1 MRMISHRPPKRGM
14 HMEILRVENFSVTYD
29 GEHNA
34 ADHVSFSMNQ
44 GDIVCIVGESGS
56 GKSTVLHGV
65 LGLQSPGAVSKGK
78 VALFGSDLSGM
89 NRADLLKMR
98 GEQVAMIFQDTGRYL
113 NPISRVGRQF
123 DAFLKYHVKMT
134 AEEMHALEKDML
146 QRVHL
151 QDVERVLTAYP
162 FELSG
167 GMRQR
172 VGIAMAMSLKPKLLP
187 GDEPTSA
194 LDVTVQA
201 QVVRQMMD
209 LRDKYGTSLLIVTHN
224 MGVAAYMSDYLG
236 VMQQGKLVEWGRTD
250 EVIHHPTTDYTKK
263 LLHSVIGL
271 NDTRLKGA
279 AV

>member
-1 MRMISHRPPKRGM
+1 MMSHRPPKRGM
-14 HMEILRVENFSVTYD
+14 RMEILRVENYSVTYD

-34 ADHVSFSMNQ
+34 ADHVSFTMNQ

-65 LGLQSPGAVSKGK
+65 LGLQSPGAVSKGR
-78 VALFGSDLSGM
+78 VTLFGSDLSKM
-89 NRADLLKMR
+89 SKADLLKMR

-123 DAFLKYHVKMT
+123 DAFLKYHVKMS
-134 AEEMHALEKDML
+134 ENEMHALEKDL
-146 QRVHL
+146 LERVHL
-151 QDVERVLTAYP
+151 QDVDRVLTSYP

-172 VGIAMAMSLKPKLLP
+172 VGIAIAMSLKPRLLL

-201 QVVRQMMD
+201 QVIRQMMD

-236 VMQQGKLVEWGRTD
+236 VMQQGRLVEWGKTD
-250 EVIHHPTTDYTKK
+250 EVIHHPTTDYTRK
-263 LLHSVIGL
+263 LLKSVIGL
-271 NDTRLKGA
+271 NDARLKGA

>member
-1 MRMISHRPPKRGM
+1 MLILPPEFQRGTR
-14 HMEILRVENFSVTYD
+14 MEILKVENFSVTYD

-34 ADHVSFSMNQ
+34 ADHVSFSMNE

-78 VALFGSDLSGM
+78 VTLFGNDLSRM
-89 NRADLLKMR
+89 SKADLLKMR
-98 GEQVAMIFQDTGRYL
+98 GEQVAMIFQDIGRYL
-113 NPISRVGRQF
+113 NPISRVGKQF
-123 DAFLKYHVKMT
+123 DAFLKYHVNMSRD
-134 AEEMHALEKDML
+134 EMHALEADML
-146 QRVHL
+146 QRVRL
-151 QDVERVLTAYP
+151 QDVDRVLTSYP

-172 VGIAMAMSLKPKLLP
+172 VGIAMAMSLKPKLLL

-224 MGVAAYMSDYLG
+224 MGVAAYMSDYIG
-236 VMQQGKLVEWGRTD
+236 VMQKGRLVEWGRTE
-250 EVIHHPTTDYTKK
+250 EVIHHPITDYTRK
-263 LLHSVIGL
+263 LLGSIIGL
-271 NDTRLKGA
+271 NDARLKGA

>member
-1 MRMISHRPPKRGM
+1 
-14 HMEILRVENFSVTYD
+14 MEILRVENFSVTYD

-34 ADHVSFSMNQ
+34 ADHVSFAMSE

-65 LGLQSPGAVSKGK
+65 LGLSSPGAVSKGRI
-78 VALFGSDLSGM
+78 ALFGRDIAAMSK
-89 NRADLLKMR
+89 AELLKMR
-98 GEQVAMIFQDTGRYL
+98 GEKVAMIFQDTGRYL
-113 NPISRVGRQF
+113 TPISRVGRQF
-123 DAFLKYHVKMT
+123 DSFLKYHIQSS
-134 AEEMHALEKDML
+134 AEELYALEKDML
-146 QRVHL
+146 ERVHL
-151 QDVERVLTAYP
+151 QDVDRVLRAYP

-172 VGIAMAMSLKPKLLP
+172 VGIAMAMSLKPKLLL

-201 QVVRQMMD
+201 QVVKQMMD

-236 VMQQGKLVEWGRTD
+236 VMQEGRLVEWGRTD
-250 EVIHHPTTDYTKK
+250 DIIRHPQTDYTKK
-263 LLHSVIGL
+263 LLGSIIGL
-271 NDTRLKGA
+271 GDERLKRVV

>member
-1 MRMISHRPPKRGM
+1 MR
-14 HMEILRVENFSVTYD
+14 MEILRVENYSVTYD

-34 ADHVSFSMNQ
+34 ADHVSFTMNQ

-78 VALFGSDLSGM
+78 VTLFGNDLSKM
-89 NRADLLKMR
+89 SKVDLLKMR

-134 AEEMHALEKDML
+134 ADEMHALEKDL
-146 QRVHL
+146 LERVHL
-151 QDVERVLTAYP
+151 QDVERVLGSYP

-172 VGIAMAMSLKPKLLP
+172 VGIAMAMALKPKLLL

-201 QVVRQMMD
+201 QVIRQMMD

-236 VMQQGKLVEWGRTD
+236 VMQQGRLVEWGKTD
-250 EVIHHPTTDYTKK
+250 EVIHHPTTDYTRK
-263 LLHSVIGL
+263 LLRSVIGL
-271 NDTRLKGA
+271 NDVRLKGA

>member
-1 MRMISHRPPKRGM
+1 
-14 HMEILRVENFSVTYD
+14 MEILRVNNFSVTYD

-34 ADHVSFSMNQ
+34 ADHVSFSMEQ

-65 LGLQSPGAVSKGK
+65 LGLQSPGAVSKGR
-78 VALFGSDLSGM
+78 VTLFGSDLSKLSKAELM
-89 NRADLLKMR
+89 KLR

-123 DAFLKYHVKMT
+123 DAFLRYHVRMSDD
-134 AEEMHALEKDML
+134 ELHALEKDML

-151 QDVERVLTAYP
+151 QDVDRVLSAYP

-172 VGIAMAMSLKPKLLP
+172 VGIAMAMALKPKLLL

-236 VMQQGKLVEWGRTD
+236 VMQRGRLVEWGRTED
-250 EVIHHPTTDYTKK
+250 VIRDPQTDYTRK
-263 LLHSVIGL
+263 LLKSVIGL
-271 NDTRLKGA
+271 NDARLKGA

>member
-1 MRMISHRPPKRGM
+1 
-14 HMEILRVENFSVTYD
+14 MEILKVENFSVTYD

-34 ADHVSFSMNQ
+34 ADHVSFSMNE
-44 GDIVCIVGESGS
+44 GEIVCIVGESGS
-56 GKSTVLHGV
+56 GKSTVLHGI
-65 LGLQSPGAVSKGK
+65 LGLPSPGAVTKGRIS
-78 VALFGSDLSGM
+78 LFGRDISSM
-89 NRADLLKMR
+89 SKAELLKMR
-98 GEQVAMIFQDTGRYL
+98 GEQVAMIFQDTGRYM

-123 DAFLKYHVKMT
+123 DSFLRYHLDET
-134 AEEMHALEKDML
+134 REELHKREEEAL

-151 QDVERVLTAYP
+151 PDAQRVLASYP

-172 VGIAMAMSLKPKLLP
+172 VGIAMAMSLRPKLLL

-209 LRDKYGTSLLIVTHN
+209 LRDQYGTSLLIVTHN
-224 MGVAAYMSDYLG
+224 MGVAAYMSDRIG
-236 VMQQGKLVEWGRTD
+236 VMQKGKLVEWGPM
-250 EVIHHPTTDYTKK
+250 EEIIHHPKTEYTQK
-263 LLHSVIGL
+263 LLQSIIGL
-271 NDTRLKGA
+271 EDERIKEA

>member
-1 MRMISHRPPKRGM
+1 
-14 HMEILRVENFSVTYD
+14 MEILRVNNFSVTYD

-34 ADHVSFSMNQ
+34 ADHVSFSMEQ

-65 LGLQSPGAVSKGK
+65 LGLQSPGAVSKGR
-78 VALFGSDLSGM
+78 VTLFGSDLSKLSKAELM
-89 NRADLLKMR
+89 KLR

-123 DAFLKYHVKMT
+123 DAFLRYHVRMSDD
-134 AEEMHALEKDML
+134 ELHALEKDML
-146 QRVHL
+146 QRVYL
-151 QDVERVLTAYP
+151 QDVDRVLSAYP

-172 VGIAMAMSLKPKLLP
+172 VGIAMAMALKPKLLL

-236 VMQQGKLVEWGRTD
+236 VMQRGRLVEWGRTED
-250 EVIHHPTTDYTKK
+250 VVRDPQTDYTRR
-263 LLHSVIGL
+263 LLKSVIGL
-271 NDTRLKGA
+271 NDARLKGA

>member
-1 MRMISHRPPKRGM
+1 
-14 HMEILRVENFSVTYD
+14 MEILKVENYSVTYD

-34 ADHVSFSMNQ
+34 ADHVSFSMNE

-65 LGLQSPGAVSKGK
+65 LGLQSPGAVHKGR
-78 VALFGSDLSGM
+78 VTLFGRDLSTM
-89 NRADLLKMR
+89 SKAELMKMR

-113 NPISRVGRQF
+113 NPISRIGRQF
-123 DAFLKYHVKMT
+123 DAFLKYHADAVSGDVRS
-134 AEEMHALEKDML
+134 LERDML

-151 QDVERVLTAYP
+151 QDVDRVLGAYP

-172 VGIAMAMSLKPKLLP
+172 VGIAMAMSLKPRLLL

-236 VMQQGKLVEWGRTD
+236 VMQKGKLVEWGKTE
-250 EVIHHPTTDYTKK
+250 EVIGHPRTDYTRR
-263 LLHSVIGL
+263 LLGAIIGL
-271 NDTRLKGA
+271 NDARLKEVA
-279 AV
+279 I

>member
-1 MRMISHRPPKRGM
+1 
-14 HMEILRVENFSVTYD
+14 MEILRVENFSVTYD

-34 ADHVSFSMNQ
+34 ADHVSFSMSE

-65 LGLQSPGAVSKGK
+65 LGLQSPGAVSKGRIE
-78 VALFGSDLSGM
+78 LFGRDIAGM
-89 NRADLLKMR
+89 SKAELLKMR

-123 DAFLKYHVKMT
+123 DSFLKYHMKAE
-134 AEEMHALEKDML
+134 AEEMHALERDLL

-151 QDVERVLTAYP
+151 QDVDRVLRAYP

-172 VGIAMAMSLKPKLLP
+172 VGIAMAMSLKPRLLL

-209 LRDKYGTSLLIVTHN
+209 LRDKYGTALLIVTHN

-236 VMQQGKLVEWGRTD
+236 VMQKGRLVEWGRTD
-250 EVIHHPTTDYTKK
+250 EVIAHPRTDYTKR
-263 LLHSVIGL
+263 LLGAIIGL
-271 NDTRLKGA
+271 EDERMKGTV